1 MVMTQEEK
9 WKSKY
14 NEVLGFIK
22 NNQRNPSKYYPEEK
36 LMFHFIHHNKKLYNA
51 GSMKAERVEA
61 FEKLLALCE
70 EYKRVNQYQ

>member
-1 MVMTQEEK
+1 MIRYKEVMEFMEREHRKT
-9 WKSKY
+9 SKC
-14 NEVLGFIK
+14 
-22 NNQRNPSKYYPEEK
+22 YPEEK

-70 EYKRVNQYQ
+70 VYRRKNQWE